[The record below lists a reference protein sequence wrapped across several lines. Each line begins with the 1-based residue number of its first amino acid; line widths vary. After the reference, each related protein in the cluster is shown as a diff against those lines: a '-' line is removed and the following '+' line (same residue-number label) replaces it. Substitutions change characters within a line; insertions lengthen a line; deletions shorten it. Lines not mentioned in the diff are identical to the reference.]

1 MRSMGAT
8 LNLDFY
14 RKAYFFFDKPVDY
27 NIKDK
32 IIKIYPI
39 DVEHSE
45 IFLSSI
51 SVIDV
56 DKNAIDSV
64 EIIQMSY
71 LAFVYKVLFMDE
83 VMGELNKSKFVNILK
98 YCLHAEEPYVGF
110 DDKGKAI
117 LRINGDVVISA
128 KDFENIRRII
138 LYQNLVHYDDEY
150 VNPEIK
156 QMMAEVDAV
165 KNVGIEPPSIE
176 RKMAIITAHCGISK
190 QEQMKMTYRS
200 HSLLFEEVYGEVEFE
215 TTRPI
220 LLYAG
225 KGNEINHWIFKKKKD
240 KFDGYMTT
248 TESYAQSMGADKNA
262 IKMASSTQYGDN
274 LSQQLNDFVNK

>member
-1 MRSMGAT
+1 MKSMGAT

-27 NIKDK
+27 SIKDK

-39 DVEHSE
+39 DVKHSE
-45 IFLSSI
+45 IFLSSV

-71 LAFVYKVLFMDE
+71 LAFVYKVLFMDGD
-83 VMGELNKSKFVNILK
+83 MGELNKSKFVNILK

-110 DDKGKAI
+110 DDNGKAI

-225 KGNEINHWIFKKKKD
+225 KGNEIDHWIFKKKKD

-262 IKMASSTQYGDN
+262 IKMASNTQYGDN

>member
-1 MRSMGAT
+1 MRSMGAN

-27 NIKDK
+27 SIKDK

-83 VMGELNKSKFVNILK
+83 DVGELNKSKFVNILK

-138 LYQNLVHYDDEY
+138 LYQNLTHYDDEY

-165 KNVGIEPPSIE
+165 KNVGIESPSIE

-225 KGNEINHWIFKKKKD
+225 KGNEIDHWIFKKKKD

-262 IKMASSTQYGDN
+262 IKIASNTQYGDN